1 MFWPQLL
8 LEMNRKLMAE
18 RKKMK
23 KEFEEQLKKRDRE
36 RADDYEK
43 IKKEISRQIE
53 QNIPVNNNT
62 IKNNTIKNNTIKN
75 NRINGARTLR
85 MIYFGIMHTFCY

>member
-1 MFWPQLL
+1 
-8 LEMNRKLMAE
+8 MAE

-75 NRINGARTLR
+75 NTIKNNRINGARTLR